1 VEVQR
6 FGPSDPPRQPPPG
19 HTWHL
24 PIIEVPTDTQ
34 LYRTSDVRF
43 PDPAYFGRAPTY
55 RFNAPDSSYG
65 VCYLATSLT
74 DAILETLA
82 ISRPDE
88 GTWFVTSAELHRR
101 YVARATTN
109 RPLRFAYLADDGLQ
123 LLGIDLRVTG
133 GNDYLLSRSWS
144 GAIHH
149 HAAQVDGIFYP
160 SRHHNRLFSVAL
172 FDRARA
178 AIDFSIWGTL
188 GERDPRDLWLAT
200 TRFLRRFGV
209 QIVVEPSG

>member
-1 VEVQR
+1 MPV
-6 FGPSDPPRQPPPG
+6 
-19 HTWHL
+19 
-24 PIIEVPTDTQ
+24 IEVPTGAL
-34 LYRTSDVRF
+34 LYRTNDVQF

-55 RFNAPDSSYG
+55 RFNAPDGSYG

-74 DAILETLA
+74 GSLLETLA

-88 GTWFVTSAELHRR
+88 GKWFVTSAELRAR
-101 YVARATTN
+101 YVARATTK

-133 GNDYLLSRSWS
+133 GNDYLLSRAWS
-144 GAIHH
+144 GAIHQ

-172 FDRARA
+172 FERTRADIA
-178 AIDFSIWGTL
+178 FSVWGIL
-188 GERDPRDLWLAT
+188 GERDQRDLWLAT
-200 TRFLRRFGV
+200 TRFFRRFGV
-209 QIVVEPSG
+209 QILIENSG